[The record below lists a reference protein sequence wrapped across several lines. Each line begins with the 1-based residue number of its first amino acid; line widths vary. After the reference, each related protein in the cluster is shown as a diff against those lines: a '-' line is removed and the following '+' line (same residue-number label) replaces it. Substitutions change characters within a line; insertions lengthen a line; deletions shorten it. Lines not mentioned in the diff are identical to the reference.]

1 MEKNATPK
9 RIAQQFVDAY
19 DRHDV
24 EAMTALCTS
33 DARGRYVPYGRESV
47 APIRGGIDAIWRAF
61 ALPSVTPV
69 PKNSA
74 HPPSPASA
82 YGCGTK

>member
-24 EAMTALCTS
+24 EAMTEL
-33 DARGRYVPYGRESV
+33 
-47 APIRGGIDAIWRAF
+47 
-61 ALPSVTPV
+61 
-69 PKNSA
+69 
-74 HPPSPASA
+74 ASA
-82 YGCGTK
+82 SKR